1 MLSSLIYIYGV
12 HVKRFS
18 SWSDTKWQ
26 KKLKKKYVFTLM
38 NFIFPNT
45 VSHFRTYTPESIL
58 HTILTID
65 PYHPYHWSSAS
76 IKLVDPQD
84 VSVGHSLPLSDC
96 HCRIRNGSDGF
107 QPGLDGEGCSSIWSV
122 LVVGVLFLEVVGH
135 IRRHVLPVD
144 LDILF
149 TIAPGLLVV
158 EEVLVKLCK
167 GMWILVD

>member
-1 MLSSLIYIYGV
+1 MKKFSL
-12 HVKRFS
+12 
-18 SWSDTKWQ
+18 WSDTKWQ
-26 KKLKKKYVFTLM
+26 KNKIKNKIRFYFDDLYFSQHSFTFQNLYTRKH
-38 NFIFPNT
+38 P
-45 VSHFRTYTPESIL
+45 SH
-58 HTILTID
+58 H
-65 PYHPYHWSSAS
+65 HYHWSFSSSAS

-107 QPGLDGEGCSSIWSV
+107 QPGLDGEGCSSIVHDGAVVIWSV

-135 IRRHVLPVD
+135 IRRHVLLVD
-144 LDILF
+144 LDILV

-167 GMWILVD
+167 GVWILVD